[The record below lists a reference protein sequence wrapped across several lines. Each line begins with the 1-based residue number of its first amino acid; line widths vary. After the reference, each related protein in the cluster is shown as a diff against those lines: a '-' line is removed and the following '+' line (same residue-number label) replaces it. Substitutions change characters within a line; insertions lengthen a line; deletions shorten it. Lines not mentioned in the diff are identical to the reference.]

1 MYLAEALSG
10 KLSVSRMV
18 MVRFSEAEA
27 SLQGIAAKVKEAIG
41 SPENLVLTDSQGN
54 AIVESEGTT
63 GG

>member
-1 MYLAEALSG
+1 
-10 KLSVSRMV
+10 

-41 SPENLVLTDSQGN
+41 SPENLILTDSQGN